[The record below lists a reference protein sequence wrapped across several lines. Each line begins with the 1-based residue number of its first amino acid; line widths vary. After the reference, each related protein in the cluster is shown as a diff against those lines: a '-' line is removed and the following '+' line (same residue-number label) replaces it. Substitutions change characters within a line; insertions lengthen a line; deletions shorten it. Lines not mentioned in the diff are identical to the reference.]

1 MQDSL
6 GPSHDPWDLS
16 PTWKGSPPG
25 ASLHYPP
32 PCSQLSWKVSRL
44 KNLPFSE
51 IHQDSSSIYPYSS
64 SSHPAQ
70 KTPLAWQDCPGIPRF
85 RSTQTSFKS
94 PWQVLSEV
102 VNLQMLQELV
112 DMVGA
117 LGQVDHKSFA
127 CGFSLEPRFP
137 RLLGKSAE
145 KVKF

>member
-1 MQDSL
+1 MWVTPVSAKGAEEDEV
-6 GPSHDPWDLS
+6 GPQTGSRGRSAIGLYLRALEWPLRTRVYMCLQLCHLLSH
-16 PTWKGSPPG
+16 
-25 ASLHYPP
+25 
-32 PCSQLSWKVSRL
+32 
-44 KNLPFSE
+44 
-51 IHQDSSSIYPYSS
+51 
-64 SSHPAQ
+64 
-70 KTPLAWQDCPGIPRF
+70 RF
-85 RSTQTSFKS
+85 RSTQTSFKR

-127 CGFSLEPRFP
+127 CEFSLEPRFP